1 VKKIIY
7 LILSFFII
15 SCAVQGPIPGG
26 DVDKTGPHL
35 IEVYP
40 ANHST
45 DINLNEKIT
54 LFFDEAIDPN
64 SVYKSL
70 KIRGSEFRVTV
81 IGKKIIIRP
90 EDRWGVE
97 SILNISISRELSD
110 YHKNSI
116 HEPISLFFSFGQEIP
131 SASIRGKVLDINSIM
146 NNHIN
151 QSSESNIYEVG
162 LYKVNGSEKV
172 LERKTKTDQNLEVFF
187 SAINDGVYSIIAINN
202 MIVNP
207 EIDITQRE
215 FSISNDDLIVTDK
228 DLEHS
233 IILNLGE
240 PIPQK
245 NISSVN
251 FINQYYVNYSFTDGS
266 NQFGVIDTIFNNFSK
281 DFANIKLS
289 VSLSLDNQFKGYMTQ
304 PFEFIVPNIIDTIS
318 PGINSCQLNNF
329 NISISISEPLDYV
342 PLDSLF
348 YFYNNID
355 SSRVYI
361 KGGSS
366 KNGGSKSYVDEII
379 LPFIFNGKNDSIVY
393 IKNNTIKDLSGNYMN
408 DAIIYF
414 DECANTID
422 TDDQFNFGYG
432 GLMGEV
438 NTENTNEL
446 IVIAY
451 NILTRTPKRAVVN
464 NNKFSLEM
472 LPPGEYF
479 LQVYENYRPSIDIIH
494 PYFPG
499 QWEPF
504 EHSMKFSEVVGPIQ
518 VRRNWDIE
526 GIEITLK

>member
-1 VKKIIY
+1 MKKIIY

-26 DVDKTGPHL
+26 DADKTGPNL
-35 IEVYP
+35 IEAYP

-45 DINLNEKIT
+45 DIKLNEKIT

-70 KIRGSEFRVTV
+70 EIGGNEFRVTV

-90 EDRWGVE
+90 EDRWDAE
-97 SILNISISRELSD
+97 SILNINISRELSD

-162 LYKVNGSEKV
+162 LYKVNGSERV
-172 LERKTKTDQNLEVFF
+172 LERKTQTDQNLEFVF
-187 SAINDGVYSIIAINN
+187 SAINDGVYSIIAINK

-228 DLEHS
+228 DLDHS

-245 NISSVN
+245 NISSVD

-266 NQFGVIDTIFNNFSK
+266 NQFGVIDTIHNNFNNDFS
-281 DFANIKLS
+281 NIKLS
-289 VSLSLDNQFKGYMTQ
+289 ASLSLDNQFKEYMTP

-318 PGINSCQLNNF
+318 PRINSCQLNNL
-329 NISISISEPLDYV
+329 NISISISEPLDYF

-348 YFYNNID
+348 YFYNNSD

-361 KGGSS
+361 KGQSS
-366 KNGGSKSYVDEII
+366 KNRESKSYVDDII
-379 LPFIFNGKNDSIVY
+379 LPFIFNSKSDSVIY
-393 IKNNTIKDLSGNYMN
+393 IKNNTIKDLSENYMN
-408 DAIIYF
+408 DAIISLNQ
-414 DECANTID
+414 CTNTIN
-422 TDDQFNFGYG
+422 TDDQSNFGYG

-451 NILTRTPKRAVVN
+451 DVSTRTTKRAVIN

-479 LQVYENYRPSIDIIH
+479 LQVYENYESSTDIIY

-499 QWEPF
+499 GWEPF
-504 EHSMKFSEVVGPIQ
+504 EHSKKFSEVVGPIQ